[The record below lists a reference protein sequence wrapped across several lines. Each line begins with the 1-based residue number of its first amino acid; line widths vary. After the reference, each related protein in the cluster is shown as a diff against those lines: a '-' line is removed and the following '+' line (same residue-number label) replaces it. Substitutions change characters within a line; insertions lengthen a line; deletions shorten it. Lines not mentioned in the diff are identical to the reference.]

1 VCFGSLLA
9 SIHFMA
15 TLLGKKK
22 KTNKIYSTSNMSSN
36 DISEYEVD
44 YTYLFNFKSLNHPVL
59 LEKLFDELH

>member
-1 VCFGSLLA
+1 
-9 SIHFMA
+9 MA